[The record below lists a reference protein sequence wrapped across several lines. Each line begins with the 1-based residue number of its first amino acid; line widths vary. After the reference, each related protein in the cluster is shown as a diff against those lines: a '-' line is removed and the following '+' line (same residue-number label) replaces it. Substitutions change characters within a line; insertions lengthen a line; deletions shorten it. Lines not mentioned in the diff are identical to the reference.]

1 MFEVWN
7 DEKWVD
13 GNDVYTFGTLAEA
26 IEFAKHMANC
36 GDETEEIVAFWMTSA
51 SDAISLGEWAIQ
63 EVGA

>member
-13 GNDVYTFGTLAEA
+13 GNDVYTFGTLVEA

-36 GDETEEIVAFWMTSA
+36 EDETEEIITFWQTST

-63 EVGA
+63 EV